1 MTPQEYIIWL
11 DGFLEAVKDLNLTSD
26 DLEKCWNKIQSK
38 AHSIKDSETPSTQ
51 WTPPYKN
58 WVSSSLGTIPNYF
71 NTTTT

>member
-26 DLEKCWNKIQSK
+26 DIEKCWNKIQSK
-38 AHSIKDSETPSTQ
+38 AHSVKDSETPSTQ

-58 WVSSSLGTIPNYF
+58 WVSSSLGTIPNYS